1 MVILWLF
8 CNKPHPNFQGLLG
21 LLGGLIDTASPS
33 NLKNPVSNCAF
44 GEKESEKEIRHNLLE
59 IIYEEMQKTIPV
71 TRNSISNFTHGCYK
85 KSIRYFKFTTKYLDI
100 NLEKHALP

>member
-1 MVILWLF
+1 M
-8 CNKPHPNFQGLLG
+8 G

-71 TRNSISNFTHGCYK
+71 SRNSIFNFTLMVVKKRALDISNFSK
-85 KSIRYFKFTTKYLDI
+85 KSLYQFR
-100 NLEKHALP
+100 KHALL